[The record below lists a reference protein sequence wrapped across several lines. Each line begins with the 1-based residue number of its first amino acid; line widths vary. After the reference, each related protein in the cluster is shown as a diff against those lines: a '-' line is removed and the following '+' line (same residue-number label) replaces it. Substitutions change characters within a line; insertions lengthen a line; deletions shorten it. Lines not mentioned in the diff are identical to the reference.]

1 MIDIVLQFSKYD
13 VSGVDLVC
21 VDHVDVDV
29 DVVTGV
35 DVPAGDIV

>member
-13 VSGVDLVC
+13 VSGVVC